1 MLLAGHVDD
10 PLCGMCFGIIYIREA
25 TPTIRNSRI
34 ASSAY
39 TGIAIYE
46 SAVCIEDN
54 VLSNNSAGASGGG
67 AILVDCYREAP
78 RIVRNTFEGSVRPR
92 LGAPSSLP
100 RQPCTTRLQHVRRWL
115 SLLGMCS
122 AAMQRRNPGWRHL
135 RGVRRD
141 SEAGFAGQQYAC
153 RERAGRCVACSPTDA
168 IAHSHLKLL
177 LRVFHWA
184 SSDDQ
189 LDGAAREAPDRGAG
203 VSGQTP
209 WGAVTAILREV
220 MIAT

>member
-1 MLLAGHVDD
+1 MSQQYASRTTFCLAIQQEHLEEVR
-10 PLCGMCFGIIYIREA
+10 F
-25 TPTIRNSRI
+25 
-34 ASSAY
+34 SSTA
-39 TGIAIYE
+39 
-46 SAVCIEDN
+46 
-54 VLSNNSAGASGGG
+54 
-67 AILVDCYREAP
+67 
-78 RIVRNTFEGSVRPR
+78 IVRLQESSGTPSKEAMRPR

-153 RERAGRCVACSPTDA
+153 RERAGRCVACSPTDP